1 MSPTR
6 PPERPSGRAPEVP
19 AGGGTRFL
27 INCIGI
33 VGLVF
38 GVLPIVRYVLE
49 LDLFAFSTAP
59 YDWLRLEGAM
69 RYLPP
74 VMVLVVCGVA
84 AYLLEKRLGRRLEQ
98 DG

>member
-1 MSPTR
+1 MTEPHDTGAR
-6 PPERPSGRAPEVP
+6 
-19 AGGGTRFL
+19 TRFV
-27 INCIGI
+27 INLVGA

>member
-19 AGGGTRFL
+19 PGGGTRFL
-27 INCIGI
+27 INCIGV

-38 GVLPIVRYVLE
+38 GVLAIVRYVLE
-49 LDLFAFSTAP
+49 LDLFAFATAP
-59 YDWLRLEGAM
+59 YDWLQLEGAM
-69 RYLPP
+69 RYVPP

-84 AYLLEKRLGRRLEQ
+84 AYLLEKRLERRLGQ
-98 DG
+98 AD